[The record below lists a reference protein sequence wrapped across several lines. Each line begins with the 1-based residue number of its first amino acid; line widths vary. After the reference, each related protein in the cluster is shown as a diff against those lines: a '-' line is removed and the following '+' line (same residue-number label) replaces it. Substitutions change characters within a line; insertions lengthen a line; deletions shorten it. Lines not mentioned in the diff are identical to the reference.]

1 MKLGTS
7 LKVADA
13 TDARARLEDIF
24 PGSAAALLRPTRK
37 AHSISRQIRSR
48 VKKISAA
55 SPRVIISARAA

>member
-13 TDARARLEDIF
+13 TDARARLEDDF
-24 PGSAAALLRPTRK
+24 LSPLLRPTRK

-55 SPRVIISARAA
+55 SPRVISARAA